1 MPVILT
7 VTCESTT
14 VYHKSD
20 TSNVHNYDY
29 NDKVTKNIYKNEYV
43 VLYSG
48 QNRGRLDNQLTDA
61 IRKDELIKVYHREKK
76 NRPFMYL
83 GFTRNSS
90 IIQERSRPKDVDTNP
105 EERLQIKLIIN
116 NIENIP
122 VPINN
127 ISNSG
132 KYKSGKYKIDV
143 LIHAGLRN
151 ANNDMI
157 IPHSKNNYIGFYY
170 YSEISRGVDPPIVY

>member
-1 MPVILT
+1 MTVILT

-14 VYHKSD
+14 VYDKSD
-20 TSNVHNYDY
+20 TSNLRNYDY
-29 NDKVTKNIYKNEYV
+29 NDKVTKHNYKNEYV

-48 QNRGRLDNQLTDA
+48 QNQGRLDNQLTDA
-61 IRKDELIKVYHREKK
+61 IRKHELFKVYHRKK
-76 NRPFMYL
+76 NGPFMYL

-90 IIQERSRPKDVDTNP
+90 IIKERSCPKKVNTNP

-157 IPHSKNNYIGFYY
+157 IHHSKNNNIGF
-170 YSEISRGVDPPIVY
+170 